1 MIRPII
7 EMTGAHT
14 FNEVFFDQAR
24 RPGDS
29 LVGQEGAGWAL
40 AKVTLGNERVSLSSG
55 GALWGMGPAAGDLL
69 DLHVWR
75 EEGAV
80 GFRVTNDAGREV
92 VSCGYAVF
100 RKGHGA

>member
-1 MIRPII
+1 MESSRGPPRVKNKAAAPVQISARFAAP
-7 EMTGAHT
+7 
-14 FNEVFFDQAR
+14 VF
-24 RPGDS
+24 P
-29 LVGQEGAGWAL
+29 
-40 AKVTLGNERVSLSSG
+40 
-55 GALWGMGPAAGDLL
+55 GDLL